1 MLVPFES
8 RHHGWKYCTI
18 KDNHEDCI
26 QPIAFVQVA
35 VAFDRVVAAEIPN
48 DFLSFINVWA
58 LFIAYIEFVA
68 VENLKNLDRDQ
79 CVGGIELEM
88 HFRLL
93 PRDLCVT

>member
-26 QPIAFVQVA
+26 QLIAFMQVA
-35 VAFDRVVAAEIPN
+35 VAFDRVIAAEISN
-48 DFLSFINVWA
+48 NVRVFFFDDIGT

-68 VENLKNLDRDQ
+68 VENLKNLDRD
-79 CVGGIELEM
+79 
-88 HFRLL
+88 
-93 PRDLCVT
+93 

>member
-26 QPIAFVQVA
+26 QPIAFMQVA

-48 DFLSFINVWA
+48 NVRV
-58 LFIAYIEFVA
+58 FFFAYIEFVA
-68 VENLKNLDRDQ
+68 VENLKNLDCDQ
-79 CVGGIELEM
+79 RVDQG
-88 HFRLL
+88 
-93 PRDLCVT
+93 